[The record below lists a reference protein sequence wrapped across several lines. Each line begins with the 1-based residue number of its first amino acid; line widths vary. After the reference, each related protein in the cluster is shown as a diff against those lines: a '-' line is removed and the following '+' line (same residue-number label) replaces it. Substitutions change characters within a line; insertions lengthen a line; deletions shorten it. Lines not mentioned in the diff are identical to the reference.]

1 MRTFTRCWLTMQM
14 IMINE
19 RFYSNS
25 MKLDFNGNI
34 NPILSRMSCIP
45 SPLPSWKFFRYTH
58 RPPTLDAPLCK
69 RNVSNIHTYLLQS
82 QPLRDIP
89 LQGPSAVISQI
100 LQPVNY
106 CYLYNDYRRQIHMTQ
121 ETNRTRA
128 MLDISLFKKISPSID
143 RPAPLSMYIHICV
156 CSCLGIL

>member
-1 MRTFTRCWLTMQM
+1 MFLAKIILFVALFMSFLVLSVRERKRNGQKMYVKDKRRMRTFTRCWLTTQM

-34 NPILSRMSCIP
+34 NPILSRMSCTP

-89 LQGPSAVISQI
+89 LQDPSAVIS
-100 LQPVNY
+100 
-106 CYLYNDYRRQIHMTQ
+106 
-121 ETNRTRA
+121 
-128 MLDISLFKKISPSID
+128 
-143 RPAPLSMYIHICV
+143 
-156 CSCLGIL
+156 